1 MTVRAQLWFWFGL
14 LVAFIVALWA
24 IGGILLPFVAGMA
37 VAYLLD
43 PTTDR
48 IERLKIGRTTATT
61 CVTAIFFLFV
71 FGVLALVIPLIQGQ
85 MIALADKFPAY
96 RVAVE
101 EQVTPLFAFV
111 QSHVSPEVWV
121 RIQEM
126 IGVASGDLTRW
137 FVQFIKN
144 LISSGV
150 ALANLVSLLLITPV
164 VAFYLLRDWDLIVA
178 KIDMWLPRNHAP
190 VIRKQINEIDRI
202 LAAFVRGQ
210 ITVCV
215 ILGLFYGIS
224 LSLIGLDFG
233 FLVGFMTGLL
243 AFVPYFGMLLGLVVG
258 LGIAIFQF
266 SDWLPILGVAA
277 VFLIGQIAE
286 GNFITPKLVGD
297 RVGLHPVWIIF
308 ALLAGG
314 TLFGFVGILVA
325 VPVAAATGVLIRF
338 ALAQY
343 MGSSLYKGE
352 SAAAPKPAARRRPSA
367 S

>member
-14 LVAFIVALWA
+14 LVAFIAALWA
-24 IGGILLPFVAGMA
+24 LGGILLPFVAGMA

-48 IERLKIGRTTATT
+48 LERLKIGRTTATVG
-61 CVTAIFFLFV
+61 VTAIFFLFV

-101 EQVTPLFAFV
+101 EQITPLFAFV
-111 QSHVSPEVWV
+111 QSHVSPEVWI

-150 ALANLVSLLLITPV
+150 ALANLLSLLLITPV
-164 VAFYLLRDWDLIVA
+164 VAFYLLRDWDLIVG
-178 KIDMWLPRNHAP
+178 KIDIWLPRNHAP
-190 VIRKQINEIDRI
+190 VIRKQINEVDRI

-233 FLVGFMTGLL
+233 FLVGLMTGLL
-243 AFVPYFGMLLGLVVG
+243 SFIPYFGMLLGLIVG
-258 LGIAIFQF
+258 LSIAIFQF
-266 SDWLPILGVAA
+266 SDWLSILGVGA
-277 VFLIGQIAE
+277 VFLIGQVVE

-314 TLFGFVGILVA
+314 TLFGFVGVLVA

-343 MGSSLYKGE
+343 MGSSLYKGQP
-352 SAAAPKPAARRRPSA
+352 AAPKPVARRRSSPS
-367 S
+367 